1 MFFFSKYN
9 NIHNL
14 KISSFLII
22 KLFCLGSYLLSMVY
36 LFIYIYVYMITLS
49 DLNIYFYNNL
59 YIINPYYNFYNL
71 NLSLDFFGVVLLMI
85 AYFVGF
91 LSFLALDNK
100 LYFKNIKFLFFLNI
114 FVLIVFFYVST
125 NNILILFIFYEFLLI
140 PSFLLVFYLSP
151 SRKAIQA
158 SLYFVIWTQIGS
170 FLVLCVVFYIIST
183 TGCLN
188 FFLIKNYNFTVIEIF
203 FLSTFLFFG
212 FGFKVPIWPFHYWL
226 TKTHVEA
233 PSGFSMYLSGFLV
246 KTALYGFYK
255 ISSIFG
261 SELNSVFFSSICILG
276 IVDSSLKM

>member
-1 MFFFSKYN
+1 M
-9 NIHNL
+9 I
-14 KISSFLII
+14 
-22 KLFCLGSYLLSMVY
+22 Y
-36 LFIYIYVYMITLS
+36 LFIYVYVFMITLS

-71 NLSLDFFGVVLLMI
+71 NLSLDFFGVVLLII

-158 SLYFVIWTQIGS
+158 SLYFVI
-170 FLVLCVVFYIIST
+170 
-183 TGCLN
+183 
-188 FFLIKNYNFTVIEIF
+188 
-203 FLSTFLFFG
+203 
-212 FGFKVPIWPFHYWL
+212 
-226 TKTHVEA
+226 
-233 PSGFSMYLSGFLV
+233 
-246 KTALYGFYK
+246 
-255 ISSIFG
+255 
-261 SELNSVFFSSICILG
+261 
-276 IVDSSLKM
+276 